1 MRKMAKPMFEP
12 FHNTR
17 ATVKI
22 YYDETS
28 MTVYEGRK
36 SETVQITSAHYNA
49 LNNLHFMQNLDALS
63 IFRAAKGEDD
73 F

>member
-1 MRKMAKPMFEP
+1 MSKTAKPMFEP

-17 ATVKI
+17 ATVTI
-22 YYDETS
+22 FYDETT

-36 SETVQITSAHYNA
+36 SETVQITSAHHNA
-49 LNNLHFMQNLDALS
+49 LNNLHYNQNFDALR
-63 IFRAAKGEDD
+63 IFRDAKGGDD

>member
-1 MRKMAKPMFEP
+1 MSRTAKPMFEP

-22 YYDETS
+22 FYDETT

-36 SETVQITSAHYNA
+36 SKTVQITSAHHNA
-49 LNNLHFMQNLDALS
+49 LNNLHYMQNLDALS
-63 IFRAAKGEDD
+63 IFRDAKGDD
-73 F
+73 DY